1 MNTSIREGH
10 VQHDH
15 KPWVNGEPGPHPR
28 ALLARTIPAS
38 GVDPSPVKAFSGM
51 GWASYDDV
59 MAVRTIIDLPEAERE
74 LLDAQCRQQGLSR
87 AEAMRRALRLWL
99 DQQAP
104 QSTSV
109 FGLWRDRPDD
119 ALQLQQALRE
129 EWER

>member
-1 MNTSIREGH
+1 MMT
-10 VQHDH
+10 
-15 KPWVNGEPGPHPR
+15 
-28 ALLARTIPAS
+28 
-38 GVDPSPVKAFSGM
+38 PS
-51 GWASYDDV
+51 DDV

-129 EWER
+129 EWEH